1 MYQKHQNFF
10 QQQDNSTS
18 LGFIR
23 PNQQNL
29 IIGPDALQNDYPIQ
43 QQLVGL
49 LIRARRTKLGQCS
62 LSLLC
67 SQQAIAQERNLPCG
81 AHLKGSVYRSLVI
94 KKKRILNTHSSL
106 NPRPQNFRN
115 FPIFSQQQTRAC
127 HTGLAQCSHIGAE
140 FYPVR
145 IPKESSCRF
154 PHHQKKNTQYTQQLK
169 SSS

>member
-94 KKKRILNTHSSL
+94 KKK
-106 NPRPQNFRN
+106 
-115 FPIFSQQQTRAC
+115 
-127 HTGLAQCSHIGAE
+127 
-140 FYPVR
+140 
-145 IPKESSCRF
+145 
-154 PHHQKKNTQYTQQLK
+154 KNTQYTQQLK
-169 SSS
+169 SQTTKFQKLPYFLLATNTSLSHRTCLVQSHRSRILPCAHPKGKQLQIPSSSKEEYSIHIAA